1 MTNYIVIWARDG
13 DEGFNFINAEDE
25 HSAINQWLDQ
35 EKGYHPHGCLYKMI
49 ITETCNTYKVPLDM
63 FGYYYGVDKL

>member
-13 DEGFNFINAEDE
+13 DTGFDFINAEDE

-49 ITETCNTYKVPLDM
+49 ITETNNTHKVPLDSY
-63 FGYYYGVDKL
+63 GYYYGVDK